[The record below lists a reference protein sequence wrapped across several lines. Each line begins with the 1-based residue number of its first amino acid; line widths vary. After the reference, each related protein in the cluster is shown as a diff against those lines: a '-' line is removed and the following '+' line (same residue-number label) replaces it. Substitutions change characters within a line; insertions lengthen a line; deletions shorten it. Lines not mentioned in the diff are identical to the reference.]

1 MEPRDPAAETAPE
14 PPTSDSAPGELDL
27 AAVGLAVFFLSLIV
41 IVAALLI
48 VAALA

>member
-1 MEPRDPAAETAPE
+1 MEPRDQAADPTPAGN
-14 PPTSDSAPGELDL
+14 PPAGELDL